1 VAVKPE
7 VAVKITA
14 DPSGFVKGATVVQGS
29 LAKLQAQMTG
39 FQAVAAKGL
48 ASAGFGIGVAGIA
61 AAATAAS
68 TALISAAK
76 AAADY
81 GSRLDATSQKTGVAV
96 EDLAKLEYAATL
108 SESSAEGLGKGLQ
121 ALQPKIAAAAA
132 GAPESAEMFERF
144 GISVRNSDG
153 SVRNAYDV
161 FLDLADVFEAMP
173 DGPQKAALAIDF
185 FNKKIGGEM
194 LVALN
199 NGKARIIEVGEELKK
214 MGGVLNQKQTK
225 AAAEFG
231 DQLDKLAVSSK
242 FTTIAIGNLLIP
254 SLIKLF
260 DELEKARNSSD
271 GLLVSFLKFPFGAAQ
286 FQKADKAADHVKRL
300 TTELGNLE
308 DKISI
313 GRGTDK
319 DKARFS
325 AAQAEL
331 EEAKKLVPIEKD
343 ISDKRK
349 EEMNS
354 LSRAQ
359 AKLEQYRAIA
369 AGKASIDIL
378 KSDKDLNEARLKGAE
393 KLRDALRAAYQ
404 DTKKDAISAA
414 DEAIKLLD
422 KAREKRQSVADKKF
436 AAETKD
442 LSPEDQAQL
451 AGQKAIDILDE
462 AAYAAAAANAAK
474 LDGRLE
480 VAAKHAKQ
488 AEELI
493 ARAESFAEKSGDI
506 NLIEQAGEAQARI
519 YESQAAAKKK
529 EAADLEARAAEQM
542 AILNEVEA
550 KIKDITT
557 TAANFEIKANI
568 IQLEAD
574 IARLKKSIGEG
585 AIMPVTVSPIVSAGA
600 SGVTGTGAT
609 GEFSSGGFTG
619 WRGRSQIAGFVHG
632 QEYVTPAGVT
642 MQPGVIPFLEALR
655 RYGNKVLPG
664 YANGGLVSDIKG
676 AIAGPRSAFG
686 GNSGATPLVLDF
698 GKLGRFDASASAST
712 AESIERVFKR
722 AALQFG
728 RK

>member
-48 ASAGFGIGVAGIA
+48 SSAGIVTGLAGVTV
-61 AAATAAS
+61 AATAVS
-68 TALISAAK
+68 GALVAATK
-76 AAADY
+76 AAVEY
-81 GSRLDATSQKTGVAV
+81 GNQLDATSQRTGVAV
-96 EDLAKLEYAATL
+96 EDLAKLQYAAKL
-108 SESSAEGLGKGLQ
+108 SETSAEALTSGLIKLS
-121 ALQPKIAAAAA
+121 PKITAAAA
-132 GAPESAEMFERF
+132 GAPESAKLFQQF
-144 GISVRNSDG
+144 GIAVRNADG
-153 SVRNAYDV
+153 SVRGASDV
-161 FLDLADVFEAMP
+161 LADLADVFSTMP
-173 DGPQKAALAIDF
+173 DGPQKTALAVEF
-185 FNKKIGGEM
+185 FG
-194 LVALN
+194 
-199 NGKARIIEVGEELKK
+199 KK
-214 MGGVLNQKQTK
+214 MGAELIPLLNQGKDGLKALGDEAVRLGLVLNEKQTK
-225 AAAEFG
+225 AAAEL
-231 DQLDKLAVSSK
+231 DDNLDKLAQSSK
-242 FTTIAIGNLLIP
+242 ATSIAIGNFLIP
-254 SLIKLF
+254 SLNNFLNTMLATKEESTGFISFVSNWFGKVKQAVVAANEMKRVN
-260 DELEKARNSSD
+260 DELSSLQDKIKSGKASPEDRSRVDALNAELDALRKVEPATEESN
-271 GLLVSFLKFPFGAAQ
+271 A
-286 FQKADKAADHVKRL
+286 KRL
-300 TTELGNLE
+300 LYASQLAG
-308 DKISI
+308 
-313 GRGTDK
+313 
-319 DKARFS
+319 
-325 AAQAEL
+325 
-331 EEAKKLVPIEKD
+331 
-343 ISDKRK
+343 
-349 EEMNS
+349 
-354 LSRAQ
+354 
-359 AKLEQYRAIA
+359 KLEQLEKLRVIA

-378 KSDKDLNEARLKGAE
+378 KDDKDLNEARLKDAE
-393 KLRDALRAAYQ
+393 KLRDALRDAYQ
-404 DTKKDAISAA
+404 STKKDAISAA

-436 AAETKD
+436 ATETKD
-442 LSPEDQAQL
+442 LAPEDQAQL
-451 AGQKAIDILDE
+451 AGQRTIDILNE
-462 AAYAAAAANAAK
+462 ASYAAAAANAAR

-493 ARAESFAEKSGDI
+493 ARAELFAEKSGDT

-519 YESQAAAKKK
+519 YDEQARAKQK
-529 EAADLEARAAEQM
+529 EAAEFEARAASQM
-542 AILNEVEA
+542 AILNEVES
-550 KIKDITT
+550 KIKNITT
-557 TAANFEIKANI
+557 TAANFEIKADI
-568 IQLEAD
+568 TQLESD
-574 IARLKKSIGEG
+574 IARLKKQIGEG
-585 AIMPVTVSPIVSAGA
+585 AVMPVTVSPIVSGGA
-600 SGVTGTGAT
+600 SGVAGTGAT
-609 GEFSSGGFTG
+609 GEFSGGGFTG